1 VRDLEN
7 YSRNIRQLLA
17 TLGPQKASAFSAAC
31 AERLMPLY
39 RKYCQEQN
47 WDATS
52 DLEGALGCTWEVL
65 LQIAPVDC
73 LRPSLSQVEHLVPYP
88 GDSVESALITVAQN
102 AVICTDEALRY
113 LLGNDAQLSVVPECA
128 LEAVASVDP
137 DRPPGTW
144 RIEPTPQKGMVKTP
158 ILPTVQQEIIHQR
171 RDIALLIAA
180 TQLAEVIDEMR
191 ARARRNAHGQRRV

>member
-1 VRDLEN
+1 VRDLEH
-7 YSRNIRQLLA
+7 YSRNVRQLLA

-39 RKYCQEQN
+39 RKFCEEQN
-47 WDATS
+47 WDVAS
-52 DLEGALGCTWEVL
+52 DLEGALGCIWDVL
-65 LQIAPVDC
+65 LQVSPVDC

-88 GDSVESALITVAQN
+88 GDFVESGLITVAQN
-102 AVICTDEALRY
+102 AVICTDEALRH

-144 RIEPTPQKGMVKTP
+144 RIEPAPHKGMVKTP

-171 RDIALLIAA
+171 RDIGILIVA
-180 TQLAEVIDEMR
+180 TEVAEVIDEMR
-191 ARARRNAHGQRRV
+191 ARARRNVHGQRRL